1 MRAMGAG
8 FDFLQHEAVETVCTD
23 KQAENRIIEE
33 VQSGY
38 MRKDR
43 GLRAAKVMVTIAG
56 RAKHFKSNWH
66 RFVNEQFGAADMIGG
81 KLIHHPLT
89 EGTTLGGKAFRSYV
103 AFTRN
108 GQGLVGEPTRLPA
121 ATNPGT
127 CSSEKARS
135 ACRAPENVVDAEY
148 KVDEK

>member
-81 KLIHHPLT
+81 KLIHHPLNRRNNFRRQGISLLRGFYQERSGPCGRT
-89 EGTTLGGKAFRSYV
+89 HKAAGSDQSGYV
-103 AFTRN
+103 QQRK
-108 GQGLVGEPTRLPA
+108 GQKCLPR
-121 ATNPGT
+121 P
-127 CSSEKARS
+127 
-135 ACRAPENVVDAEY
+135 
-148 KVDEK
+148 